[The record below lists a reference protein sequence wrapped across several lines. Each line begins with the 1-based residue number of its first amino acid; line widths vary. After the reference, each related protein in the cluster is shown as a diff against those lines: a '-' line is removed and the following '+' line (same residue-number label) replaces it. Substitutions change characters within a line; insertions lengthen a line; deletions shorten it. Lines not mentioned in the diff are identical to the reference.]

1 VHALETYKDAAK
13 RVADGILGISAEVL
27 EERERE
33 GVRRANGGEEVAMR
47 GVLRELSRVL

>member
-1 VHALETYKDAAK
+1 MHALETYKDAAE

-33 GVRRANGGEEVAMR
+33 GVRRANGGEEMGMR
-47 GVLRELSRVL
+47 GVLKGLSRIL